1 MLLPSARMAT
11 TDIIRMR
18 ARRMVTTGLA
28 GSTVES
34 LSELVRGS
42 AAGLDSGRDS
52 DLVDLDLGGRDLD
65 DRDLADVPDSAAG
78 RDLVVGRESADA
90 DRLAVD
96 STVVAVDFT
105 AAVAHTAEAGST
117 VEAVTAADT
126 GKSQQ

>member
-1 MLLPSARMAT
+1 
-11 TDIIRMR
+11 MR

-65 DRDLADVPDSAAG
+65 DRDLADVPDSGAG

-96 STVVAVDFT
+96 STVVAFTGAVDFT
-105 AAVAHTAEAGST
+105 AAVAST
-117 VEAVTAADT
+117 VAVVRTAEAVTAADT